1 MDSRPNILL
10 IQADQLNSQGL
21 SMYGND
27 GTTDPSTTAKQARK
41 KYPLIDTV
49 EPQNIRKQ

>member
-10 IQADQLNSQGL
+10 IQADQLTSQVL

-27 GTTDPSTTAKQARK
+27 MAITPNIQDLAARGVTF
-41 KYPLIDTV
+41 L
-49 EPQNIRKQ
+49 N

>member
-1 MDSRPNILL
+1 MDSRQNILL
-10 IQADQLNSQGL
+10 IQADQLASQVL

-27 GTTDPSTTAKQARK
+27 GATDPSTTAKQARK

-49 EPQNIRKQ
+49 EPHNPRKQ